1 MEANTNKLNLRAV
14 TFALAALTVAVP
26 TAAHAETGPRTE
38 RVSYGD
44 LNLASEAGVKALDRR
59 LDRAVRRVCGDD
71 HRNLVMSSSVKNCI
85 ETARASIRP
94 QREFAIARANG
105 QDGKAWAEN
114 NRGQAVV
121 ALAE

>member
-1 MEANTNKLNLRAV
+1 MIVAADAPNGTIEAAV
-14 TFALAALTVAVP
+14 ERLDPGLA
-26 TAAHAETGPRTE
+26 AETGPRTE